1 MVMVYHSERI
11 QIEREEVHGATPR
24 RGPRVVLPAVLSWGS
39 YGPHH
44 LLPTISMEYRQPGKL
59 TRASVSG
66 PVRGLGHVAMV
77 DL

>member
-11 QIEREEVHGATPR
+11 EIEREEVHWATPR
-24 RGPRVVLPAVLSWGS
+24 RVHQVVLPAVLSWGS
-39 YGPHH
+39 YGPRH
-44 LLPTISMEYRQPGKL
+44 LSQPGKL
-59 TRASVSG
+59 TRASVSE